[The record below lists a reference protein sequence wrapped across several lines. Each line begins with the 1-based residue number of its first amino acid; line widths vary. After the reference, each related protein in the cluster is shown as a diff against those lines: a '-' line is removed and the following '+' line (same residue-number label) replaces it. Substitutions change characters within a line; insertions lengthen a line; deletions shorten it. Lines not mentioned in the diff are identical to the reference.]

1 MRFVAAMIVA
11 VAVLAV
17 AAGVNAQAPKPV
29 DTKAAQQALKDK
41 GLDPGP
47 IDGVLGAKSQKALR
61 EFQKASGIAETGKL
75 DAATVDKLG
84 LGKPPE
90 AKIRNL
96 VTSLG
101 GFSATV
107 GMPVAFSGSTVEL
120 EPGGQ
125 TGRQMFRVPT
135 YVYVVEGILTTDYEA
150 GPVGI
155 KGAQYHAAG
164 QSFMD
169 NGGWWHNHINR
180 TDKPVKYIVV
190 HAGYPGVQPVQKP
203 EGD

>member
-1 MRFVAAMIVA
+1 MRFVTGTILAIAVLVVA
-11 VAVLAV
+11 V
-17 AAGVNAQAPKPV
+17 GVNAQPAV
-29 DTKAAQQALKDK
+29 DAKAAQQALKDK
-41 GLDPGP
+41 GHDPGAT
-47 IDGVLGAKSQKALR
+47 DGVLGAKSQKALS
-61 EFQKASGIAETGKL
+61 EFQKASGIAQTGKL
-75 DAATVDKLG
+75 DAATIDKLG

-107 GMPVAFSGSTVEL
+107 GTPVAFSGSSVEIA
-120 EPGGQ
+120 PGGQ

-155 KGAQYHAAG
+155 KGAQYHGAG

-169 NGGWWHNHINR
+169 NGGWWHNHMNR
-180 TDKPVKYIVV
+180 TDKPVRYIVV
-190 HAGYPGVQPVQKP
+190 HAGSPGVQPVQKA
-203 EGD
+203 EAE

>member
-1 MRFVAAMIVA
+1 MRFVTGTILAI
-11 VAVLAV
+11 AVLVV
-17 AAGVNAQAPKPV
+17 AGGVNAQPAV
-29 DTKAAQQALKDK
+29 DAKAAQQALKDK
-41 GLDPGP
+41 GFDPGT
-47 IDGVLGAKSQKALR
+47 IDGVLGANSQKALGA
-61 EFQKASGIAETGKL
+61 FQKVSGIAQTGKL
-75 DAATVDKLG
+75 DSATIDKLG

-90 AKIRNL
+90 ATIRNL

-107 GMPVAFSGSTVEL
+107 GTPVTFSGSSVDI

-135 YVYVVEGILTTDYEA
+135 YVYVVEGILTTNYEA

-155 KGAQYHAAG
+155 KGAQYHGAG

-169 NGGWWHNHINR
+169 NGGWWHNHMNR

-203 EGD
+203 EAE